1 MDLTDLDFKNGS
13 FRPKESLRPIG
24 TMKICTS
31 SNKSLSI
38 VDSKFLD
45 FKKMVALGL
54 SITSAY
60 RYWYRQIILEI
71 RQEIAFRFFP
81 VDMKWVLLV
90 PGRMIYRQQVT
101 TTWMPSKSTCFLESQ
116 L

>member
-1 MDLTDLDFKNGS
+1 
-13 FRPKESLRPIG
+13 
-24 TMKICTS
+24 
-31 SNKSLSI
+31 
-38 VDSKFLD
+38 
-45 FKKMVALGL
+45 MVALGL

>member
-1 MDLTDLDFKNGS
+1 
-13 FRPKESLRPIG
+13 
-24 TMKICTS
+24 
-31 SNKSLSI
+31 
-38 VDSKFLD
+38 
-45 FKKMVALGL
+45 MVALGL

-81 VDMKWVLLV
+81 VLVDMKWVL

-101 TTWMPSKSTCFLESQ
+101 TTWMPSKSTCFLERQ
-116 L
+116 LYGISTLNIGINTPLF